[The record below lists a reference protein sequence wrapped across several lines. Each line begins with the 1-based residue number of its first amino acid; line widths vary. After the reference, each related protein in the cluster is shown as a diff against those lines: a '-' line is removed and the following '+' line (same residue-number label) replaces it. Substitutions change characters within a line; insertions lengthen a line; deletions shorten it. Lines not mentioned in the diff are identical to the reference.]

1 MTRFYTII
9 LGVAISG
16 IALFAIACSG
26 GSSTPQ
32 PSTNN
37 TGTTGS
43 DNQPTVSQQVDHED
57 LEPCPSSV
65 GDMKCFVRADTI
77 TAGKGSYVVAYE
89 GSTVRAGLG
98 SWVEAYPS
106 SKVYAYDGST
116 VRYRIGATV
125 LVEEDGAD
133 VELVYD

>member
-9 LGVAISG
+9 LGAAISG
-16 IALFAIACSG
+16 IALLAIACGG

-57 LEPCPSSV
+57 LEPCPPTTLN
-65 GDMKCFVRADTI
+65 MKCFVRADT
-77 TAGKGSYVVAYE
+77 TRVGRGGYVVAYE
-89 GSTVRAGLG
+89 GSTVYAEIG

-125 LVEEDGAD
+125 LIREDGAD